1 MKTAVLGTGMVG
13 QAIATKLIQLGHEV
27 KMGSRSGHNEKAT
40 EWISKNGPSASQ
52 GTFAEAASF
61 AEIVFNCTKGEVA
74 LEVLKQAGNENLKG
88 KILIDISNPLDFSKG
103 MPPTLLIVND
113 NSLGEEIQKFLPDTH
128 VVKTLNTLTA
138 NLMVNPQLV
147 NNGDHDIF
155 LSGNS
160 AEAKEKVKTLLK
172 TFGWGAE
179 HLIDLGDITT
189 ARGTEQLLPVWVRL
203 YAAMGTPMFQFKI
216 VK

>member
-13 QAIATKLIQLGHEV
+13 QTIATKLIQLGHEV

-52 GTFAEAASF
+52 GTFAEASA
-61 AEIVFNCTKGEVA
+61 AGEIIFNCTKGEVA
-74 LEVLKQAGNENLKG
+74 LEVLEQAGNENLKG

-113 NSLGEEIQKFLPDTH
+113 NSLGEEIQKLVPDTY

-160 AEAKEKVKTLLK
+160 KEAKEKVSALLQ
-172 TFGWGAE
+172 TFGWGVN

-189 ARGTEQLLPVWVRL
+189 ARGTEQILPVWVRL